1 MAGPPAA
8 RHHEPFAWCV
18 DILWAVSDFTEENG
32 GTTIV
37 PRSHSWLRQAGRTD
51 RGQDGHP
58 TPWSAPNGRAKYTVP
73 PEQVTHRKGLLCPPL
88 CKSPDSRESL
98 SSVHQKVRSALPIA
112 LSGAPVCDA
121 EGVRAALQRRGAAQR
136 RQERH
141 AGRAAL
147 AWGDTVISTE
157 TDSNESEI
165 TV

>member
-1 MAGPPAA
+1 MAPLATGDKVTCAPFMFLWNGDSLRKYTGAHKKPPAA

-88 CKSPDSRESL
+88 CKSPD
-98 SSVHQKVRSALPIA
+98 
-112 LSGAPVCDA
+112 
-121 EGVRAALQRRGAAQR
+121 
-136 RQERH
+136 
-141 AGRAAL
+141 
-147 AWGDTVISTE
+147 
-157 TDSNESEI
+157 
-165 TV
+165 